1 MTVPALPPERTVGT
15 GPQSLDAAVLRVLDG
30 RGQPVGV
37 AFLVSDTLALTCAH
51 VVHAA
56 LGTTGDAAPPAS
68 ARVQVDLP
76 LVPAPQPDGGTPAT
90 TAGVEHWVPPRTP
103 DGGSA
108 AAPARA
114 ESSMPTTRDDVVEPA
129 DVAVLRLQT
138 PLPGAAP
145 VRLVHADELWGHP
158 MRAFGLP
165 VGRPGGVWHA
175 GVLRGRQAD
184 GWVQAD
190 LAGNGYPVS
199 RGFSGGPV
207 WDDRLSG
214 VVGMVTVAESGQP
227 PVSYLI
233 PTGGLLAAR
242 PELRAVTLPPSP
254 FRALSAFQET
264 DAAIFH
270 GRRAESDDVA
280 RALAAERLVTV
291 VGPSGSGKS
300 SLALAG
306 VAPRLRAEGAQVA
319 VVRPTPGSSPLT
331 AFAAAVLPLLEPGL
345 PEAER
350 PQRITE
356 LVEVLRRHGP
366 ADLVARLLQLR
377 RGSRLLLVVDQFED
391 VLGLEPDAVDELAD
405 LLTGDTL
412 PGTVRVLITL
422 RADFLEPVLAHPRF
436 GPEIG
441 GHLHALAPPT
451 PECLR
456 EIVTVPVEAFPGVSY
471 EPHLSERILAD
482 TDPGPG
488 RLPLLGLTL
497 DLLWQRQQSGLLT
510 HRAYEE
516 LGGVTGALGEHADR
530 VWEACV
536 PPGDEEAARRLFT
549 RLVRVPVGTP
559 APIRRMAL
567 RTELRA
573 EEWMVAQRL
582 AGTRLLVTGRDVE
595 GTETVELAH
604 ETLIS
609 DWGKLA
615 DWTTGDRAF
624 LEWRAA
630 LQQDMDRWEHAERPS
645 QLLPT
650 PLQLARSEQWL
661 SERGEELTDTERRY
675 LDAGRAHR
683 RARVRRRRTVLSAVG
698 LVVALVLVAL
708 SSLYATR
715 EESRGRA
722 AEAASRALAVAAEDD
737 VRTEPALSVLKA
749 LAAYRTAPTP
759 EARNALL
766 RQYLRFKDYDR
777 VLSGVLGTVWEVTTS
792 ATGDV
797 VLATSKLGRAVLY
810 VGATSGP
817 VRSAQV
823 PSTGQV
829 QGVAVSADGRRGAY
843 VQADGRA
850 VWFEVDTGAAG
861 LLGPMHRLPD
871 APGGTDV
878 SWESSVRPAMSA
890 DGRVLAARVRGRLVW
905 WNLDRGTLA
914 GEVPAPHDMNTAL
927 WLGPDG
933 RTLLT
938 KVYTAS
944 GAQALKSVDMGTG
957 RVTQLLS
964 EAKEILVSGDRR
976 TAVVCRAEGKHTVVS
991 RHRTSDGAG
1000 IGRPYRERDKAYVTD
1015 ICTVDAVDATGRRVS
1030 LPWGEGLR
1038 VVDLNRSETISWL
1051 PLPRSGAQPIPAN
1064 LLAESHG
1071 RLYYVSQQESMITF
1085 LGLTPGRRLPEV
1097 AQQRLT
1103 ADGKR
1108 TITVLED
1115 GSRMELRPADPRR
1128 RGQVLAEAS
1137 RAKPY
1142 WVPDQ
1147 PDLPVFDGTGRLV
1160 ADRESA
1166 DTVVVRDAST
1176 LRNVATVTAVR
1187 PPKTRPGTHWVRDLD
1202 VSGALSWH
1210 FQQYEFR
1217 YFFDHTGRLLT
1228 VSGTVVQQWD
1238 PRTGRQTA
1246 RFDAGALRPGDDPDA
1261 LVTIAPYPD
1270 RNQVSVIVRGQRG
1283 IRVVDITD
1291 GRVTARVPTEGDVL
1305 SAEFSSD
1312 GRYFAVMRRE
1322 TGLEVWQRGDPG
1334 RKVIGPLSTVGESST
1349 DAYRAVFLDDGRF
1362 LIAADNAVRTYRIGE
1377 RSYGDT
1383 YLFADSTLRTGDYS
1397 FPDVSEDGRTVLH
1410 AASDK
1415 TASALVLDPELWK
1428 RELCRIVGDR
1438 AFTADERDG
1447 LPAEAKTWQLCP

>member
-103 DGGSA
+103 DGGSSV
-108 AAPARA
+108 PSARA

-254 FRALSAFQET
+254 FRA
-264 DAAIFH
+264 
-270 GRRAESDDVA
+270 
-280 RALAAERLVTV
+280 
-291 VGPSGSGKS
+291 
-300 SLALAG
+300 
-306 VAPRLRAEGAQVA
+306 
-319 VVRPTPGSSPLT
+319 
-331 AFAAAVLPLLEPGL
+331 
-345 PEAER
+345 
-350 PQRITE
+350 
-356 LVEVLRRHGP
+356 
-366 ADLVARLLQLR
+366 
-377 RGSRLLLVVDQFED
+377 
-391 VLGLEPDAVDELAD
+391 
-405 LLTGDTL
+405 
-412 PGTVRVLITL
+412 
-422 RADFLEPVLAHPRF
+422 
-436 GPEIG
+436 
-441 GHLHALAPPT
+441 
-451 PECLR
+451 
-456 EIVTVPVEAFPGVSY
+456 
-471 EPHLSERILAD
+471 
-482 TDPGPG
+482 
-488 RLPLLGLTL
+488 
-497 DLLWQRQQSGLLT
+497 
-510 HRAYEE
+510 
-516 LGGVTGALGEHADR
+516 
-530 VWEACV
+530 
-536 PPGDEEAARRLFT
+536 
-549 RLVRVPVGTP
+549 
-559 APIRRMAL
+559 
-567 RTELRA
+567 
-573 EEWMVAQRL
+573 
-582 AGTRLLVTGRDVE
+582 
-595 GTETVELAH
+595 
-604 ETLIS
+604 
-609 DWGKLA
+609 
-615 DWTTGDRAF
+615 
-624 LEWRAA
+624 
-630 LQQDMDRWEHAERPS
+630 
-645 QLLPT
+645 
-650 PLQLARSEQWL
+650 
-661 SERGEELTDTERRY
+661 
-675 LDAGRAHR
+675 
-683 RARVRRRRTVLSAVG
+683 
-698 LVVALVLVAL
+698 
-708 SSLYATR
+708 
-715 EESRGRA
+715 
-722 AEAASRALAVAAEDD
+722 
-737 VRTEPALSVLKA
+737 
-749 LAAYRTAPTP
+749 
-759 EARNALL
+759 
-766 RQYLRFKDYDR
+766 
-777 VLSGVLGTVWEVTTS
+777 
-792 ATGDV
+792 
-797 VLATSKLGRAVLY
+797 
-810 VGATSGP
+810 
-817 VRSAQV
+817 
-823 PSTGQV
+823 
-829 QGVAVSADGRRGAY
+829 
-843 VQADGRA
+843 
-850 VWFEVDTGAAG
+850 
-861 LLGPMHRLPD
+861 
-871 APGGTDV
+871 
-878 SWESSVRPAMSA
+878 
-890 DGRVLAARVRGRLVW
+890 
-905 WNLDRGTLA
+905 
-914 GEVPAPHDMNTAL
+914 
-927 WLGPDG
+927 
-933 RTLLT
+933 

-964 EAKEILVSGDRR
+964 EAKETLVSGDRR

-991 RHRTSDGAG
+991 RHRTSDGTG

-1051 PLPRSGAQPIPAN
+1051 PLPRSGAQPMPAN

-1176 LRNVATVTAVR
+1176 LRKVATVTAVR

-1322 TGLEVWQRGDPG
+1322 TGLEVWQRGAPG

-1397 FPDVSEDGRTVLH
+1397 FPDVSEDGKTVLH

-1428 RELCRIVGDR
+1428 RELCRIVADR
-1438 AFTADERDG
+1438 AFTADERDD